1 MHIMANR
8 KALQVVPSDEDY
20 VLQANQISRAAYSMP
35 LMQRRL
41 LHLIMAQVQIHDSK
55 MAVVEMKVGDI
66 VRALHLGEQGNR
78 YDEVRLAAKAL
89 VGQVLDVDTD
99 EGWQIYPWVTLAEL
113 VKSRDVVQFR
123 LAEELL
129 PYVRDVQDL
138 YQTIAI
144 ADMTALQGKHSFRI
158 FELVMANRGFAGR
171 GGNQPGTWYVDLDF
185 DTLRTLLRI
194 RPEEYKQTNNL
205 RKWVV
210 DNPVREI
217 NEAGIGLR
225 VECDYETLRRGRR
238 LLGVRLKCKLLKKG
252 DPRPVAA
259 ATKAEREED
268 NLAEAYPERYAE
280 LLKEAKAQ
288 KALPGIKLS
297 PETDALRRL
306 AAEVS
311 KDKKT
316 PRPKRA
322 TKAKS

>member
-1 MHIMANR
+1 MANR

-78 YDEVRLAAKAL
+78 YEEVRLAAKAL
-89 VGQVLDVDTD
+89 VGQVLDVDTE

-129 PYVRDVQDL
+129 PYVRDVQEL

-144 ADMTALQGKHSFRI
+144 ADMTALQGKHAFRI

-171 GGNQPGTWYVDLDF
+171 GGNQPGTWYVDLEF
-185 DTLRTLLRI
+185 ETLRTLLKI
-194 RPEEYKQTNNL
+194 GPDEYKVVGNL
-205 RKWVV
+205 RARVI
-210 DNPVREI
+210 DGPVREI

-225 VECDYETLRRGRR
+225 IECDYDTLRRGRR
-238 LLGVRLKCKLLKKG
+238 LLGVRLKCKLLKRT
-252 DPRPVAA
+252 DPRPVTP
-259 ATKAEREED
+259 ATKAEAEED
-268 NLAEAYPERYAE
+268 RLIEEYPERYAE
-280 LLKEAKAQ
+280 LLAEESKQ
-288 KALPGIKLS
+288 RPLPGISLS
-297 PETDALRRL
+297 SEMRALGRL
-306 AAEVS
+306 AAEV
-311 KDKKT
+311 
-316 PRPKRA
+316 
-322 TKAKS
+322 KAKGKGRKK